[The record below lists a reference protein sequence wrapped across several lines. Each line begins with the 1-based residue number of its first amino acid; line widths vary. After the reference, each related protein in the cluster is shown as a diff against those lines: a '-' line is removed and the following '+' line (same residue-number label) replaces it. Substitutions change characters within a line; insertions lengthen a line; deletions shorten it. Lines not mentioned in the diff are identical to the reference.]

1 MASEKKAQL
10 EQELKQKQYISN
22 FQQTYVAFVDTLVD
36 IYSEFSELN
45 NWKNEVHS
53 MTTEQFGQI
62 AKDWQSELGPN
73 RKDVLD
79 KQPNVFLKN
88 IPCLH
93 KIHVPQLW
101 VAEKFTENST
111 KYVWDYLK
119 VLLEQASKIVGNTS
133 SPTKDIQPPDISNI
147 QDSLPAGIGE
157 LYNKL
162 PKSMLEKVRGVAD
175 KYSNQVESG
184 ETNLED
190 LNFSEISKSL
200 IDSINQQEMQQVVQS
215 IGGMLQGVMAGV
227 NPDDF
232 KQFLPKK

>member
-10 EQELKQKQYISN
+10 EQELKQVRYITN
-22 FQQTYVAFVDTLVD
+22 FQQTYITFVDTLVD
-36 IYSEFSELN
+36 IYSEFPELN
-45 NWKNEVHS
+45 TWKNEVHS
-53 MTTEQFGQI
+53 MTTQQFGQI
-62 AKDWQSELGPN
+62 AKEWQSELETN
-73 RKDVLD
+73 RKDILD
-79 KQPNVFLKN
+79 KQPNLFLKN
-88 IPCLH
+88 VPCLH

-101 VAEKFTENST
+101 IAEKFTENSK

-119 VLLEQASKIVGNTS
+119 VLLEQASNYVGNTP
-133 SPTKDIQPPDISNI
+133 SPMKDIQPPNISNI

-157 LYNKL
+157 LYNQL

-200 IDSINQQEMQQVVQS
+200 IDSINAEEMQQVVQS

-232 KQFLPKK
+232 KQFLHKQ